1 MQGRFMRNRYR
12 ETVYAGAWIP
22 FTPIKTQD
30 DLKAAVARC
39 PERLHYDVPSFE
51 LKWILGLK

>member
-1 MQGRFMRNRYR
+1 MRNRYR